1 MLQIKMSTREAV
13 AENGFFDPFPFRRVK
28 TFIDCFGE
36 KAEKK
41 LFPPRD
47 PHLVAQQIMLS
58 LHFWPTEP
66 EEDFVLKS
74 ESLRQCLSLTQGQI
88 IERFSP
94 LPDRDLA
101 IERARARF
109 LQTQKKNEDW
119 EAKLERD
126 NSSYPKGNDPL
137 ERIYQ
142 IYGQGELPFSQ
153 WKTAY
158 LFDLWR
164 YYRKAVHF
172 GCDLLTNSRTPF
184 LSLASFEQVWPKESF
199 FSHYQADTEG
209 FHKEW
214 EIHHR
219 KIERGVWTH
228 GLKGL
233 RLRLQIFLKAL
244 GDFSTCEFVSLSQ
257 NRIFLSGSKLFDDAS
272 EKWTMIFDSEE
283 IEKSGLPCL
292 AGGEAGEEREVRILP
307 PIDLS
312 LCLGVFPTL
321 ILKELN
327 WEETGVSGYPNQR
340 VIIIPEVYQKPQRIT
355 KILRETCSKL
365 PIE

>member
-1 MLQIKMSTREAV
+1 MSTKETV
-13 AENGFFDPFPFRRVK
+13 AEKGFFDPFPLGRIR

-36 KAEKK
+36 KAKK
-41 LFPPRD
+41 ILFPPRD

-101 IERARARF
+101 IGRARARF

-126 NSSYPKGNDPL
+126 NSSYPKNNDPL

-142 IYGQGELPFSQ
+142 IYGQGELPFSR

-172 GCDLLTNSRTPF
+172 GCDLVTNSRTPIF
-184 LSLASFEQVWPKESF
+184 FSNLFEQFWPKESF
-199 FSHYQADTEG
+199 FSLYQADTEG

-228 GLKGL
+228 GLSGL
-233 RLRLQIFLKAL
+233 NLRLQIFLEAL
-244 GDFSTCEFVSLSQ
+244 GDFSTCELVSLSQ
-257 NRIFLSGSKLFDDAS
+257 NRIFLPRIKLFDNAS
-272 EKWTMIFDSEE
+272 EKWIMIFDSEE
-283 IEKSGLPCL
+283 IKKSGLPCL
-292 AGGEAGEEREVRILP
+292 AGGEEGEESEARILP
-307 PIDLS
+307 PVDLS
-312 LCLGVFPTL
+312 LCLGAFPTF
-321 ILKELN
+321 ILEEFN
-327 WEETGVSGYPNQR
+327 WEETGAFNYPNQR
-340 VIIIPEVYQKPQRIT
+340 VIIIPETHQDPRRLT
-355 KILRETCSKL
+355 RILRETCSKQ